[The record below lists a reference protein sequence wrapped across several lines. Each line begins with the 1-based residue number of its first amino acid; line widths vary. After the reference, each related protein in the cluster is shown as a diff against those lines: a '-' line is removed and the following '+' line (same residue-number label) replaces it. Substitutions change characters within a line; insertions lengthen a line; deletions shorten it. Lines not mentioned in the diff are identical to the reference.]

1 MLKKNVELCDVCGER
16 VAIGKCVVCGKS
28 LCREH
33 AYLVT
38 VELFL
43 SEMNMRIREGV
54 PKREKDLDGRL
65 ICPECL
71 ARLKDRMRKMSDEKK
86 SELEKEFAREIFKK
100 LLKISTVE
108 AL

>member
-1 MLKKNVELCDVCGER
+1 MLKKNVELCDICEER

-43 SEMNMRIREGV
+43 SEMDMRIRSGV

-71 ARLKDRMRKMSDEKK
+71 NNFKERMRKMSDEKK
-86 SELEKEFAREIFKK
+86 SRLEEEFAREIFKK
-100 LLKISTVE
+100 LLKTATVE